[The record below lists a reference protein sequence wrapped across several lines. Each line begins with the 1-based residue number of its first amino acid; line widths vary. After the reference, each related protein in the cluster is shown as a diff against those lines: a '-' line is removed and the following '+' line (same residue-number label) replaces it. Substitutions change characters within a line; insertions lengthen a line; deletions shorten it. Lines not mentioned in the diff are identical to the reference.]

1 MAPLCT
7 TQYTATELARGA
19 ERIDATWEFHH
30 AVYSRV
36 FLTPIHEKDTQ
47 RNETFKLTSNDLK
60 FRFPRK
66 FDKIS
71 VSTGR
76 FHHILWPSQ
85 KTSPLNIQAAV
96 YPAQY
101 GHSQSEKS

>member
-36 FLTPIHEKDTQ
+36 FLTPIHEK
-47 RNETFKLTSNDLK
+47 EHSN
-60 FRFPRK
+60 RGT
-66 FDKIS
+66 I
-71 VSTGR
+71 
-76 FHHILWPSQ
+76 
-85 KTSPLNIQAAV
+85 
-96 YPAQY
+96 
-101 GHSQSEKS
+101 

>member
-36 FLTPIHEKDTQ
+36 FLTPIHEKCFENVRLQ
-47 RNETFKLTSNDLK
+47 ERLEC
-60 FRFPRK
+60 
-66 FDKIS
+66 
-71 VSTGR
+71 
-76 FHHILWPSQ
+76 
-85 KTSPLNIQAAV
+85 V
-96 YPAQY
+96 YLL
-101 GHSQSEKS
+101 